1 MSKPVVLVTGANG
14 EIGRSLLQTVAA
26 HGGFD
31 VVTLDLTLP
40 PDALRSLVVASYAGN
55 IMDRYL
61 LDQVAAH
68 HEVDM
73 VFHLA
78 ALLSTR
84 GERDPELAHQ
94 VNVEGT
100 LNVLRMAQN
109 QSARLGRPVRFIFP
123 SSIAVYGLPSLE
135 EKRAVGR
142 VREEQ
147 WNVPITMY
155 GCNKLYCEHVGRYF
169 TLHARAAR
177 LGARRRAHRLPLD
190 PLPRAHLGRH
200 GAHGGTS
207 DFGPGMIH
215 AAASGT
221 PYSCFVRPDARI
233 PFMAMPDAVRAL
245 LDLARA
251 DRERLTTCVYNIGAF
266 SLSAAQIADRVK
278 KSFPAARID
287 YEPDPARTAIVA
299 SWPEDVDD
307 ARARADWGWQP
318 RYPWDRAFDEYLVPN
333 ITARYAVRRRASP
346 SAARI
351 EAGQRRGPPRRAV
364 DEDVD
369 EPPVGAR
376 RLVAPLG
383 EDADLV
389 ARRSCDRGARRGAR
403 VDHGGKAMRPR
414 YAQCDSTQR
423 PMDSP
428 RAMSRPPSSM
438 REIRWPGTRTRL
450 ADRRRPR
457 RADVEAPVLDEVAVD
472 DGVEVR
478 VVDDV
483 VDVPVDV
490 VVHPARRDGQE
501 VRIVARAAGASA
513 SVGMAVTGRSPVRER
528 AAEERR
534 ASRPRRR
541 ASARCRRGASARSR
555 RAPARRGRP
564 RRSRR
569 RETPLGTPA
578 SRINSTTPARQARA
592 RRRAAPRRARRR
604 RAPPPPRGAAPATS
618 RAVARK
624 TLGALTTTEMPCG
637 TIASCCG

>member
-31 VVTLDLTLP
+31 VITLDLTLP
-40 PDALRSLVVASYAGN
+40 PDALRTLVVASYAGN

-78 ALLSTR
+78 ALLSAR

-155 GCNKLYCEHVGRYF
+155 GCNKLYCEHVGRYGM
-169 TLHARAAR
+169 LHARQFGPGPS
-177 LGARRRAHRLPLD
+177 GARIDFRSVRLPGLISAD
-190 PLPRAHLGRH
+190 TAPT
-200 GAHGGTS
+200 GGTS

-215 AAASGT
+215 AAASST

-233 PFMAMPDAVRAL
+233 PFMVTPDAVRAL
-245 LDLARA
+245 LDLAKA

-278 KSFPAARID
+278 RSFPAARID
-287 YEPDPARTAIVA
+287 YEPDAVRTAIVA

-307 ARARADWGWQP
+307 SRAHADWGWQP

-333 ITARYAVRRRASP
+333 ITARYA
-346 SAARI
+346 
-351 EAGQRRGPPRRAV
+351 
-364 DEDVD
+364 
-369 EPPVGAR
+369 
-376 RLVAPLG
+376 
-383 EDADLV
+383 
-389 ARRSCDRGARRGAR
+389 
-403 VDHGGKAMRPR
+403 K
-414 YAQCDSTQR
+414 
-423 PMDSP
+423 
-428 RAMSRPPSSM
+428 
-438 REIRWPGTRTRL
+438 
-450 ADRRRPR
+450 
-457 RADVEAPVLDEVAVD
+457 
-472 DGVEVR
+472 
-478 VVDDV
+478 
-483 VDVPVDV
+483 
-490 VVHPARRDGQE
+490 
-501 VRIVARAAGASA
+501 
-513 SVGMAVTGRSPVRER
+513 
-528 AAEERR
+528 
-534 ASRPRRR
+534 
-541 ASARCRRGASARSR
+541 
-555 RAPARRGRP
+555 
-564 RRSRR
+564 
-569 RETPLGTPA
+569 
-578 SRINSTTPARQARA
+578 
-592 RRRAAPRRARRR
+592 
-604 RAPPPPRGAAPATS
+604 
-618 RAVARK
+618 
-624 TLGALTTTEMPCG
+624 
-637 TIASCCG
+637 